1 MRIAKETLDT
11 MMKQITLD
19 CNLEES
25 IQIADRIFLAPSKAN
40 EGARL
45 INGMDLFMKVIVFM
59 GRAYIMADESI
70 LGGCEDF
77 FRNIKPEWM
86 FEFFTLRKID
96 YILGTYEREI
106 VDTHIY
112 YLPAEGSD
120 VVKEKG
126 NEIWLNSKDIEE
138 FRNNNLFPNALGFSP
153 TQPDEIAVMIKDGNK
168 PIAMAGASIDGKYV
182 RQIGIDVLKEYRH
195 EGLATHLV
203 TLLKQ
208 QIISEGNLPFYG
220 TSESHALSRNIAIQ
234 SGFLPAFSEFF
245 VAKMINHKHNETQR

>member
-1 MRIAKETLDT
+1 MRIAKDTLDT

-19 CNLEES
+19 CNLNES
-25 IQIADRIFLAPSKAN
+25 VQIADKIFLAPSKAI
-40 EGARL
+40 EGARF

-59 GRAYIMADESI
+59 GKAYIMADESI

-96 YILGTYEREI
+96 YILGSFDREI

-112 YLPAEGSD
+112 YLPAEGSEI
-120 VVKEKG
+120 VIPKG
-126 NEIWLNSKDIEE
+126 DEIWLNKDSIEE
-138 FRNNNLFPNALGFSP
+138 FRDNNPFPNALGFSP
-153 TQPDEIAVMIKDGNK
+153 TQPDEIAVMLKDGDK
-168 PIAMAGASIDGKYV
+168 PKAMAGASIDGKYV

-203 TLLKQ
+203 SLLKQ
-208 QIISEGNLPFYG
+208 QIIDDGYLPFYG
-220 TSESHALSRNIAIQ
+220 TSESHALSRNVAIQ

-245 VAKMINHKHNETQR
+245 VAKMINNKHNETQR